1 MFERPSPEYDEGEGL
16 YFEVDDELH
25 SCFGGVLEL
34 VVQDKQLVIALTG
47 KAARQTQLGATF
59 SLALEMSDEQ
69 CAQLVTDLE
78 KVCDGLCRVRRR
90 SGAGPAAPA
99 DTTAK

>member
-16 YFEVDDELH
+16 YFEVDDQLH

-47 KAARQTQLGATF
+47 KAARQTGLGDSF
-59 SLALEMSDEQ
+59 SVALEMSDEQ
-69 CAQLVTDLE
+69 CEKLVKDLE

-90 SGAGPAAPA
+90 SGGGSA
-99 DTTAK
+99 TTAK

>member
-59 SLALEMSDEQ
+59 SLALEMTDAQ
-69 CAQLVTDLE
+69 CATLVADLE

-90 SGAGPAAPA
+90 S
-99 DTTAK
+99 